1 MMKKIGLL
9 LCVFVIFT
17 ESFGISYE
25 VTHSPEILILRDF
38 FLNDHFHTPNNIHP
52 FFGHVKKALHIK
64 KRRGFAEAGNV
75 PDDQGNSVLE
85 HTLHLRRAILTYGR
99 HFKINLEKAEIMGLI
114 HDFPKYI
121 VEDYTL
127 LSSINPVEKFNEE
140 QAAFVDLIEK
150 VGPEYQIL
158 LEYWLEFEEC
168 LTQEAQL
175 DFHLDKMDAAIT
187 AEHFGR
193 MGYTGM
199 EDFYF
204 NSEKKITDPTL
215 KKIGRILLKKE
226 YPLINIRDQYFTL
239 LRVNGDEEAF
249 RYETIDRL

>member
-1 MMKKIGLL
+1 MKKMGLL
-9 LCVFVIFT
+9 ISVFLVFT

-25 VTHSPEILILRDF
+25 VTHSPEILKLRDF
-38 FLNDHFHTPNNIHP
+38 FLTDHFDTGNSLHP
-52 FFGHVKKALHIK
+52 FFAHVKKALHIK

-85 HTLHLRRAILTYGR
+85 HTLHLRRAILAYGR
-99 HFKINLEKAEIMGLI
+99 HFKINHEKAEIMGLI
-114 HDFPKYI
+114 HDFPEYI

-127 LSSINPVEKFNEE
+127 LSSITPIQKFNEE
-140 QAAFVDLIEK
+140 KAAFVDLIEK
-150 VGPEYQIL
+150 VGPEYKIL

-168 LTQEAQL
+168 LTQEAKL
-175 DFHLDKMDAAIT
+175 DFHLDKMDGAIT
-187 AEHFGR
+187 AEHFGT

-204 NSEKKITDPTL
+204 NSEKKITDLTL

-226 YPLINIRDQYFTL
+226 FPKINIRDQYFIL

-249 RYETIDRL
+249 REEILNPF